1 MLRCVSVAG
10 INAGEAMIETPGE
23 LLDDKGVTFY
33 AQAAFK
39 DQQDRGQHRES
50 RARGQAA
57 L

>member
-50 RARGQAA
+50 KTRGQAA